1 MSESKV
7 PLAAGSY
14 VGSPAEELAGRKRG
28 HRIAAGVDQRVLF
41 SRTGRLELYPDRL
54 VIGGW
59 HGGADLVLRPE
70 EVRSAANEYTDLYG
84 RFVGGLLNSGR
95 PLIVETVTAGEI
107 YLMVDHKTFLETT
120 ANRKWTRLLKSWLV
134 SDDG

>member
-14 VGSPAEELAGRKRG
+14 VGSPAEELARRKRG

-41 SRTGRLELYPDRL
+41 PRTGRLELHHDRL
-54 VIGGW
+54 MIGGW
-59 HGGADLVLRPE
+59 HGGSDLVLRPA
-70 EVRSAANEYTDLYG
+70 EVRSVTNEYTDLYG

-120 ANRKWTRLLKSWLV
+120 SNRKWTRLLKSWLM
-134 SDDG
+134 SGDG